1 MSLSRRGGVDKGN
14 SFMLSV
20 NYRWQDHMLV
30 GTAAKAVAHSP
41 MTPYV
46 CVCVCFGG
54 GGGGGGAAY
63 LKCSSYVL
71 ATAFL

>member
-14 SFMLSV
+14 SFMLNV

-46 CVCVCFGG
+46 CVCFG

-63 LKCSSYVL
+63 LKRSSYVL
-71 ATAFL
+71 ATLFL

>member
-1 MSLSRRGGVDKGN
+1 MP
-14 SFMLSV
+14 
-20 NYRWQDHMLV
+20 V

-54 GGGGGGAAY
+54 GWGGAAY
-63 LKCSSYVL
+63 LKRSNYVL